1 VGVDDIVVSAGPI
14 EAAPSV
20 SSTAPPSGSSG
31 VPLTSDIGITFS
43 EPVDVSGAWFD
54 IACDTSGAHTA
65 VVSGGPSSFSLDPDA
80 DLAGA
85 ETCTVTIV
93 ASGVTDQD
101 VIDPPD
107 TMTSDHVFSFATVL
121 PITPIHLI
129 QGTAHLSTFAGDSV
143 RTTGIV
149 TAEVSNGFWM
159 QDPSPDVDEA
169 TSEGIFVFTGSA
181 PTVNVGDAIVI
192 SANVAEFRPGGAAST
207 NLTTTELTSPAV
219 VIDSSGN
226 PLPPATVVG
235 AGGRVPPTTVIED
248 DATGDVETS
257 GVFDPASDGIDF
269 YESLE
274 GMLVQVND
282 PVASGPT
289 NAFGEVSV
297 LADDGA
303 AAGLRTGRGGI
314 IVQAGDF
321 NPERLIVDDPI
332 ADTPDVNTG
341 DHFATDI
348 VGVLDYSF
356 GNFKLYTTTPLT
368 GEDEGLTREVAA
380 APSSLELSVATL
392 NVENLSPNDVTKF
405 ADLADLIVNH
415 LRSPDL
421 LTLEEVQDNN
431 GITNDGE
438 VAADL
443 TLDTLVTAISTAGGP
458 LYDWRQIDPQDGQ
471 DGGQPGGNI
480 RVAFLFRTDRGL
492 TFVDR
497 PGGGATT
504 PVSVVSGA
512 NGPEL
517 STSPGRLDPTN
528 PAFVDSRKPLAGEFE
543 WNGRALFV
551 VANHWNSKGG
561 DQPLFGRFQP
571 PTLFSE
577 VQRLQQA
584 QVVNDFVDAILAV
597 DPSANVIVAGDLN
610 DSAFS
615 PPLATLT
622 AGGVLNQLSDTLP
635 AGDRYSY
642 VFDGNSQQLDHI
654 LVSGNLLAALTL
666 FDLVH
671 VNAEFADQVS
681 DHDPAYALFA
691 MASPACDIVGTNEA
705 DVLYGTDGPD
715 HICALRGADIVYAG
729 SGDDIVEGASGD
741 DRIFGETGN
750 DLLIGGNGADSFVGG
765 PGWDVMHGGHGVDTF
780 DALDG
785 FANDQVEGGPGSD
798 DCTNVD
804 AGDEVNGC

>member
-1 VGVDDIVVSAGPI
+1 VS
-14 EAAPSV
+14 
-20 SSTAPPSGSSG
+20 
-31 VPLTSDIGITFS
+31 
-43 EPVDVSGAWFD
+43 
-54 IACDTSGAHTA
+54 
-65 VVSGGPSSFSLDPDA
+65 
-80 DLAGA
+80 
-85 ETCTVTIV
+85 
-93 ASGVTDQD
+93 
-101 VIDPPD
+101 
-107 TMTSDHVFSFATVL
+107 
-121 PITPIHLI
+121 
-129 QGTAHLSTFAGDSV
+129 
-143 RTTGIV
+143 
-149 TAEVSNGFWM
+149 
-159 QDPSPDVDEA
+159 
-169 TSEGIFVFTGSA
+169 
-181 PTVNVGDAIVI
+181 
-192 SANVAEFRPGGAAST
+192 
-207 NLTTTELTSPAV
+207 
-219 VIDSSGN
+219 
-226 PLPPATVVG
+226 
-235 AGGRVPPTTVIED
+235 
-248 DATGDVETS
+248 
-257 GVFDPASDGIDF
+257 
-269 YESLE
+269 
-274 GMLVQVND
+274 D
-282 PVASGPT
+282 PVASRPT

-610 DSAFS
+610 DFAFS

-765 PGWDVMHGGHGVDTF
+765 PGWDVMHGGHGADTF

-804 AGDEVNGC
+804 AGDEVDGC